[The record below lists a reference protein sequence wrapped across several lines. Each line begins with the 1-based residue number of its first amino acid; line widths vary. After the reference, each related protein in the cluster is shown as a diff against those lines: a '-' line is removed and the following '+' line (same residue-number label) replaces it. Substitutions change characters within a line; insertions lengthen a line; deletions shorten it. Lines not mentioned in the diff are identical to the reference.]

1 MINWV
6 IRITKVNIFIEND
19 LQKKLKTTDGIKQIN
34 IAPNIPATKKFWSNI
49 EEKDAKEKIIIRYF
63 K

>member
-1 MINWV
+1 MTY
-6 IRITKVNIFIEND
+6 R
-19 LQKKLKTTDGIKQIN
+19 KTNHCGIKQIN